1 MIEVMLEKILLN
13 TAGGTIKRH
22 GPEIGMQSK
31 PKISCFGESAKK
43 HLFGLLAVSA
53 LYIMTGLIVIWNR
66 KNIN

>member
-1 MIEVMLEKILLN
+1 MIKVMLEKVWET

-22 GPEIGMQSK
+22 CPAIGMQSK

-53 LYIMTGLIVIWNR
+53 LYYDRLDSNME
-66 KNIN
+66 